1 MLLLVSWIERQQDQM
16 GQTLTLLSMSL
27 SDSEFDICFD
37 LLDVLIISS
46 GDTMTMILWL
56 WACAFCTKCQRGYS
70 MWHTNSLT
78 GTYIYIVDL

>member
-1 MLLLVSWIERQQDQM
+1 M

-46 GDTMTMILWL
+46 GDTSMTM
-56 WACAFCTKCQRGYS
+56 TMS
-70 MWHTNSLT
+70 MCLLYKMPKRLQYVTH
-78 GTYIYIVDL
+78 

>member
-1 MLLLVSWIERQQDQM
+1 M

-46 GDTMTMILWL
+46 GDTMTMIL
-56 WACAFCTKCQRGYS
+56 
-70 MWHTNSLT
+70 
-78 GTYIYIVDL
+78 